1 MSAVL
6 DTCRR
11 AAAVK
16 HTIGALRT
24 TEKNRVLLAIADA
37 LEAHREDIKAA
48 NALDIAAGRENGP
61 EAFERFVEVDAH
73 ALLAGKRTDA
83 ADRMTDKRL
92 RLVE

>member
-48 NALDIAAGRENGP
+48 NALDIAAGR
-61 EAFERFVEVDAH
+61 
-73 ALLAGKRTDA
+73 GKRSERRS
-83 ADRMTDKRL
+83 DRPSDTG
-92 RLVE
+92 